1 MIDAGDMLAVVCKG
15 SGGPDNIHIERRPIP
30 IPREDEILLRVH
42 ASSVTRGDVKLRRI
56 PRVILVPLGLVL
68 GFKPMDITGVEYAGE
83 VLSVGGAVRRF
94 RVGDRVFGT
103 ASGLR
108 HGGNAQ
114 YLCVP
119 QQWKHGVV
127 THIPDGVDYEQA
139 AVLPVGAM
147 TAAFLLDKATLAEGS
162 TVLINGASGSVGM
175 YTLQLA
181 RHRGARVTAVCGT
194 ANVDLLRSL
203 GADSVMDYTREDFRR
218 GGIRYDVVVDAVG
231 TLSKRS
237 CRDALAPGGSFLSV
251 RYPTKESL
259 ATLDALAL
267 LLRDGIITPFI
278 DRIYTLDQLREAH
291 RYVESGRKRGNV
303 LVRCTAETTAKASEE

>member
-181 RHRGARVTAVCGT
+181 RHRGARVIFCA
-194 ANVDLLRSL
+194 RS
-203 GADSVMDYTREDFRR
+203 
-218 GGIRYDVVVDAVG
+218 
-231 TLSKRS
+231 
-237 CRDALAPGGSFLSV
+237 AP
-251 RYPTKESL
+251 
-259 ATLDALAL
+259 
-267 LLRDGIITPFI
+267 TP
-278 DRIYTLDQLREAH
+278 
-291 RYVESGRKRGNV
+291 
-303 LVRCTAETTAKASEE
+303 

>member
-1 MIDAGDMLAVVCKG
+1 MEVAQDMLAVVCKG
-15 SGGPDNIHIERRPIP
+15 SGGPDKIYIERRPIP
-30 IPREDEILLRVH
+30 IPGEDEMLLRVH

-56 PRVILVPLGLVL
+56 PRAILVPLGLLL

-83 VLSVGGAVRRF
+83 VLRVGAGVRRF

-108 HGGNAQ
+108 HGGNAE

-119 QQWKHGVV
+119 EQWKQGVV
-127 THIPDGVDYEQA
+127 THIPDGVDYEHA

-147 TAAFLLDKATLAEGS
+147 TAAYLLDKVTLSEGS
-162 TVLINGASGSVGM
+162 SVLIHGASGSVGM

-194 ANVDLLRSL
+194 ANAELLRSL
-203 GADSVMDYTREDFRR
+203 GADSVLDYTREDFRV
-218 GGIRYDVVVDAVG
+218 GGTRYDVVVDAVG

-237 CRDALAPGGSFLSV
+237 CRAALTSGGSFLSV

-259 ATLDALAL
+259 ETLDALAL
-267 LLRDGIITPFI
+267 LLRDGVITPFI

-303 LVRCTAETTAKASEE
+303 LVRCTAEATA